1 MKIKKGQNMK
11 NNIEVPKETINKK
24 CNKIAYTEQD
34 LIDIF
39 NWNPLDNEE
48 WNGFHIASSIS
59 VLPAGKTKKRDK
71 SFVKKIHKKFL

>member
-34 LIDIF
+34 LTDIF
-39 NWNPLDNEE
+39 NWNPLENEE
-48 WNGFHIASSIS
+48 WNGFHIASSDLYC
-59 VLPAGKTKKRDK
+59 LPKRLKKE
-71 SFVKKIHKKFL
+71 INHL